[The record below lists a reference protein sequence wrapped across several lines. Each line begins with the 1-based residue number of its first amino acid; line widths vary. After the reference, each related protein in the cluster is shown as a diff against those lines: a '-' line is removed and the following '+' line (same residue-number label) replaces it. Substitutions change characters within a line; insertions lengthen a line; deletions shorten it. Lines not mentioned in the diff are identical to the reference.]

1 MIDLTCRL
9 CAGSGVYDFSPS
21 KETCG
26 MCQGHGKFVDAKAML
41 VAAIELAK
49 KQREPVIEV
58 VMGLVLQGVD
68 VRGKEPGERF
78 KAAQAF
84 NAPGHNL
91 LRYGWDAWEL
101 YALHEGV
108 SPELASLGR
117 SVMREWHSHSWGR
130 FSGECQDTLDT
141 MRDAAIRNYEG
152 NIRVIADIV
161 LAHEARETEIE
172 KGMFCLIVR

>member
-1 MIDLTCRL
+1 MIDLTCRR
-9 CAGSGVYDFSPS
+9 CAGSGVYDLSPS

-26 MCQGHGKFVDAKAML
+26 MCRGHRRFTDAKAML

-58 VMGLVLQGVD
+58 VVGLVLKGVD
-68 VRGKEPGERF
+68 VRGKEPGELF

-91 LRYGWDAWEL
+91 LRYGWDAREL

-108 SPELASLGR
+108 SPDLASLGR
-117 SVMREWHSHSWGR
+117 SVMREWYSHSWGR
-130 FSGECQDTLDT
+130 FSEEVGFS
-141 MRDAAIRNYEG
+141 AAESMIKQAKDNP
-152 NIRVIADIV
+152 
-161 LAHEARETEIE
+161 E
-172 KGMFCLIVR
+172 KAEERWEFLLSEEWMVE

>member
-1 MIDLTCRL
+1 
-9 CAGSGVYDFSPS
+9 
-21 KETCG
+21 
-26 MCQGHGKFVDAKAML
+26 
-41 VAAIELAK
+41 LAK

-130 FSGECQDTLDT
+130 FSGEVGFN
-141 MRDAAIRNYEG
+141 AA
-152 NIRVIADIV
+152 
-161 LAHEARETEIE
+161 EIMIKQAKDNPE
-172 KGMFCLIVR
+172 KAEERWAFLLSEEWMVE

>member
-1 MIDLTCRL
+1 
-9 CAGSGVYDFSPS
+9 
-21 KETCG
+21 
-26 MCQGHGKFVDAKAML
+26 MCQGHRRFTDAKAML

-58 VMGLVLQGVD
+58 VVELVLKGVD
-68 VRGKEPGERF
+68 VRGKEPGELF

-108 SPELASLGR
+108 SPDLASLGQ
-117 SVMREWHSHSWGR
+117 SVMREWYSHSWGR
-130 FSGECQDTLDT
+130 FSEEVGFS
-141 MRDAAIRNYEG
+141 AAESMIRQAKDNP
-152 NIRVIADIV
+152 
-161 LAHEARETEIE
+161 E
-172 KGMFCLIVR
+172 KVEERWEFLLSEEWMVE

>member
-91 LRYGWDAWEL
+91 LRYGWDAWAL

-130 FSGECQDTLDT
+130 FSGEVGFN
-141 MRDAAIRNYEG
+141 AA
-152 NIRVIADIV
+152 
-161 LAHEARETEIE
+161 EIMIKQAKDNPE
-172 KGMFCLIVR
+172 KAEERWAFLLSEEWMVE

>member
-1 MIDLTCRL
+1 
-9 CAGSGVYDFSPS
+9 
-21 KETCG
+21 
-26 MCQGHGKFVDAKAML
+26 
-41 VAAIELAK
+41 
-49 KQREPVIEV
+49 
-58 VMGLVLQGVD
+58 MGLVLQGVD

-130 FSGECQDTLDT
+130 FSGEVGFN
-141 MRDAAIRNYEG
+141 AA
-152 NIRVIADIV
+152 
-161 LAHEARETEIE
+161 EIMIKQAKDNPE
-172 KGMFCLIVR
+172 KAEERWAFLLSEEWMVE